1 MTQSGMQGYQ
11 EGGLGFRSA
20 RSGLQ
25 LELVRAG
32 TAHHGSA
39 RIDDRPDHRDSGLDH
54 LPNAVLFY
62 WVQGNMTGV
71 NISLFNEYNDYVNL
85 SRVEEPEITDLV
97 ACGSG
102 VTLPPSAA
110 AISRSIDLIPAPP
123 VRRNSPVLRN
133 ERAGNARRLR

>member
-1 MTQSGMQGYQ
+1 MDPLALTI
-11 EGGLGFRSA
+11 GLIIGIPASTTCPMRFS
-20 RSGLQ
+20 
-25 LELVRAG
+25 
-32 TAHHGSA
+32 
-39 RIDDRPDHRDSGLDH
+39 
-54 LPNAVLFY
+54 VLFY